1 MIVEV
6 KIIVEL
12 DEPKYV
18 VEIGQH
24 EEGDAFDESKRSQK
38 NLAIINAVKKQ
49 LFDDQEA
56 GPEGFQ
62 SNFLVDNDF
71 GTQSY
76 EIDHT
81 HPYGKENA

>member
-6 KIIVEL
+6 KITVEL
-12 DEPKYV
+12 DEPKFV
-18 VEIGQH
+18 PNHFLH
-24 EEGDAFDESKRSQK
+24 EESDAQDELKWSQK

-49 LFDDQEA
+49 LFDDAEA

-62 SNFLVDNDF
+62 SNFLVDNDV

-76 EIDHT
+76 SIDHS
-81 HPYGKENA
+81 HPYGK